1 MPDRPGPL
9 DGVRVLDL
17 TRVLSG
23 PHCTRMLCDMG
34 ADVIKVEPPAGDM
47 TRFANP
53 RINSLASYFVQQNA
67 GKRNISLDM
76 DQPEA
81 CELLLQ
87 LAAHCD
93 VFVENFRPGVADRMG
108 LGYEAV
114 KARNPKVV
122 YASISGYGQTGPWV
136 KRRAYAPVVGAETGV
151 TKMQGD
157 ARHGHYANDPLSH
170 ADVYTS
176 LECAS
181 AILAALF
188 QRERTGRGERIDVSM
203 AQTMLYVNEHTHDQ
217 LWDGPVDPDWIRSFQ
232 PGEYPVLTA
241 ADGESVIIA
250 GHPAERGT
258 FERYMRGIGRAD
270 LIDDERFVD
279 VPTRLR
285 NLDAL
290 MAEMQAWA
298 TTVSSPVAIE
308 DALAEQGLATGQ
320 LRSVRDIC
328 DTDWAAARDVVV
340 AVSDRGGGE
349 IRIPNAP
356 WRFDGSDVG
365 VRGEPRY
372 RGEDNRAV
380 LAELLGLSD
389 VDLARLTES
398 GVLVSRVP
406 PTAI

>member
-1 MPDRPGPL
+1 
-9 DGVRVLDL
+9 
-17 TRVLSG
+17 
-23 PHCTRMLCDMG
+23 
-34 ADVIKVEPPAGDM
+34 
-47 TRFANP
+47 
-53 RINSLASYFVQQNA
+53 
-67 GKRNISLDM
+67 
-76 DQPEA
+76 
-81 CELLLQ
+81 
-87 LAAHCD
+87 
-93 VFVENFRPGVADRMG
+93 
-108 LGYEAV
+108 
-114 KARNPKVV
+114 
-122 YASISGYGQTGPWV
+122 
-136 KRRAYAPVVGAETGV
+136 
-151 TKMQGD
+151 
-157 ARHGHYANDPLSH
+157 
-170 ADVYTS
+170 
-176 LECAS
+176 
-181 AILAALF
+181 
-188 QRERTGRGERIDVSM
+188 
-203 AQTMLYVNEHTHDQ
+203 
-217 LWDGPVDPDWIRSFQ
+217 
-232 PGEYPVLTA
+232 
-241 ADGESVIIA
+241 
-250 GHPAERGT
+250 
-258 FERYMRGIGRAD
+258 
-270 LIDDERFVD
+270 
-279 VPTRLR
+279 
-285 NLDAL
+285 